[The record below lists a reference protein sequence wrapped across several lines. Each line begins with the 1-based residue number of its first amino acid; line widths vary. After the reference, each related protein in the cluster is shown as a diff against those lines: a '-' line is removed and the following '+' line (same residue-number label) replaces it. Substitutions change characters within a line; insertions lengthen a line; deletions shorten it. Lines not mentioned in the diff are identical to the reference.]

1 MLGFRDN
8 ISSLLPIVFFLLH
21 ERYRYI
27 GSLLFA
33 LILVSC
39 EKRVAPF
46 PDNQVTEVLL
56 RIIRTA

>member
-8 ISSLLPIVFFLLH
+8 LLPLLPIDFF
-21 ERYRYI
+21 YCMKDIVYI

-39 EKRVAPF
+39 ENRVAPF
-46 PDNQVTEVLL
+46 PDNQVAEVLL

>member
-8 ISSLLPIVFFLLH
+8 ISPLLPIDFV
-21 ERYRYI
+21 YCMKDIVYI

-39 EKRVAPF
+39 EKRVATF

>member
-8 ISSLLPIVFFLLH
+8 ISSLLPIDFF
-21 ERYRYI
+21 YCMKDIVYI

-33 LILVSC
+33 LILGSC

-46 PDNQVTEVLL
+46 PDNQVAEVLL